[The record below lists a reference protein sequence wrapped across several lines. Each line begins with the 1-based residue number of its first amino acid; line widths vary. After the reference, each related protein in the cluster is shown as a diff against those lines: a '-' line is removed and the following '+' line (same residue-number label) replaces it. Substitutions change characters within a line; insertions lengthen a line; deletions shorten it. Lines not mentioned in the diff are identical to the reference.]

1 MDLWNLF
8 KRKKKI
14 KTGICFSN
22 EKSVEELLKNFLE
35 TYADK
40 INTVSLVLPVS
51 SFSKLKQ
58 LLWKMGKS

>member
-40 INTVSLVLPVS
+40 INTVTLENGLAVL
-51 SFSKLKQ
+51 
-58 LLWKMGKS
+58 

>member
-22 EKSVEELLKNFLE
+22 EKSVEELLK
-35 TYADK
+35 
-40 INTVSLVLPVS
+40 
-51 SFSKLKQ
+51 KLIQ